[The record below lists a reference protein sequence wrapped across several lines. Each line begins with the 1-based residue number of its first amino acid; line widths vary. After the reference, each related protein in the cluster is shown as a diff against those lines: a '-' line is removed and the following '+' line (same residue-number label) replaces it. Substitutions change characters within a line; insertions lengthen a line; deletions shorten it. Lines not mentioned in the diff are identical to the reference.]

1 MAAQADEKLQKLDL
15 NGQNAD
21 SVAVAANVDQAEAG
35 EAEDDSDDDADDAN
49 PAADGAAPGAAKKK
63 KKRKPKKKK
72 KGGAKIQSSPPR
84 VPVSNLFSPGQYP
97 EGEIVEYRDEN
108 SYRTTNEEKR
118 YLDRMNND
126 FLQEYRQGAEVHRQV
141 RQYAQK
147 NIKPGQTL
155 TEIAEGIEDSV
166 RALTGHQGLEE
177 GDNIKGGMGFP
188 CGLSI
193 NHCAAHYTPNAGN
206 KMVLQQGDVM
216 KVDFGA
222 HLNGRIVDSAFTVA
236 FDPVYDPLLEAV
248 KDATNTGIREA
259 GIDVRMSD
267 IGAAIQETMESY
279 EVELNGTTYPVKAIR
294 NLNGHNIDQH
304 VIHGGKSV
312 PIVKGG
318 DQTKM
323 EEGETFAIETFGS
336 TGKGY
341 VRDDME
347 TSHYALSAN
356 APQVPLRL
364 SSAKN
369 LLNVIN
375 KNFGTLPWCRRYLDR
390 LGQEKYL
397 LGLNNLVSQG
407 IVQDYPPLCDIKGSY
422 TAQFEH
428 VFFQLHLPRSSPPP
442 TMASAVATSAT
453 PQLRVSA
460 TKNLRAASKPQD
472 EESSGRIP
480 PPGTSSVDDH
490 FFWTYTEEP
499 HRSRRQAIIKAHPE
513 VTKLCGPEPLTKYAV
528 AGVVFT
534 QICCAYLLRD
544 TSFFSWR
551 FFLTAYVIGA
561 TANQNLFLAIHEI
574 SHNLASRSPMANR
587 LLAIMANL
595 PIGVPYSAAF
605 RPYHLTHHK
614 SLGVA
619 GLDTDLPT
627 AFEAFV
633 LDSLLGKAFFC
644 TFQIFFYA
652 LRPMFVYSP
661 PFTLI
666 HLLNLFVQLSFDY
679 ALTKFCN
686 GSLNPVLYFLL
697 SSFLAGSLHPCAGH
711 FIAEHYFF
719 SKIGHGTES
728 LAELKTTT
736 TQGKDGEHP
745 HPLDSLQPPE
755 TYSYYGP
762 LNILT
767 YNVGLHNEHHDFP
780 AIPWTRLYELHK
792 IANEFYEPLPSHRS
806 WIWVIWTFILDK
818 NVGPW
823 CRVKRAQG
831 GRLVGGGGGGGS
843 AGRAGEGISAGP
855 DESGDGWKESEI
867 QN

>member
-1 MAAQADEKLQKLDL
+1 MAAQASEKLQKLDL
-15 NGQNAD
+15 NGQSGDAKAD
-21 SVAVAANVDQAEAG
+21 APAAGQADAG
-35 EAEDDSDDDADDAN
+35 EAEDDSDDDEVEEGNAGAE
-49 PAADGAAPGAAKKK
+49 GAASGAAKKK
-63 KKRKPKKKK
+63 KKRKSKKKK
-72 KGGAKIQSSPPR
+72 KGGAKVQSEPPR
-84 VPVSNLFSPGQYP
+84 VPLSTLFANKKFP
-97 EGEIVEYRDEN
+97 EGEIVEYQNEN

-118 YLDRMNND
+118 YLDRMKND
-126 FLQEYRQGAEVHRQV
+126 FLEEYRHGAEVHRQV

-147 NIKPGQTL
+147 TIRPGQTL
-155 TEIAEGIEDSV
+155 TEIAEGIEESV

-177 GDNIKGGMGFP
+177 GDNLKGGMGFP

-193 NHCAAHYTPNAGN
+193 NSCAAHYTPNAGN

-222 HLNGRIVDSAFTVA
+222 QINGRIVDSAFTLA
-236 FDPVYDPLLEAV
+236 FDPVYDPLLAAV

-267 IGAAIQETMESY
+267 IGAAIQEAMESY
-279 EVELNGTTYPVKAIR
+279 EVELNGTMYPVKCIR
-294 NLNGHNIDQH
+294 NLNGHNIEQH
-304 VIHGGKSV
+304 IIHGGKSV

-323 EEGETFAIETFGS
+323 EEGEVFAIETFGS

-341 VRDDME
+341 VREDME
-347 TSHYALSAN
+347 TSHYALIPDHN
-356 APQVPLRL
+356 QVSLRL

-375 KNFGTLPWCRRYLDR
+375 KNFGTLPFCRRYLDR
-390 LGQEKYL
+390 LGQDKYL
-397 LGLNNLVSQG
+397 LGLNNLVSSG

-422 TAQFEH
+422 TAQYEH
-428 VFFQLHLPRSSPPP
+428 SQGPQAP
-442 TMASAVATSAT
+442 ASQEQQ
-453 PQLRVSA
+453 P
-460 TKNLRAASKPQD
+460 AA
-472 EESSGRIP
+472 RIP
-480 PPGTSSVDDH
+480 PPEKSAVDDH

-513 VTKLCGPEPLTKYAV
+513 VTKLCGPEPLTKWV
-528 AGVVFT
+528 VLGVVSL
-534 QICCAYLLRD
+534 QVCCAYLLRD
-544 TSFFSWR
+544 TSMFSWK
-551 FFLTAYVIGA
+551 FLVTAYVIGA

-574 SHNLASRSPMANR
+574 SHNLAFRSPMANR
-587 LLAIMANL
+587 LLAIFANI

-614 SLGVA
+614 SLGVT

-627 AFEAFV
+627 AVEAFF

-652 LRPMFVYSP
+652 VRPMFIYSP
-661 PFTLI
+661 PFTYI
-666 HLLNLFVQLSFDY
+666 HLLNLVFELSFDY
-679 ALTKFCN
+679 ALTKFCG
-686 GSLNPVLYFLL
+686 GSLQPVLYFLM

-719 SKIGHGTES
+719 SRIGHGTES
-728 LAELKTTT
+728 LLERKARKPTD
-736 TQGKDGEHP
+736 KP
-745 HPLDSLQPPE
+745 HPLDSLPPPE

-762 LNILT
+762 LNFFT

-780 AIPWTRLYELHK
+780 AIPWTKLHEVHR
-792 IANEFYEPLPSHRS
+792 IASEFYEPLPCHRS
-806 WIWVIWTFILDK
+806 WVWVIWTFILDK
-818 NVGPW
+818 NVGMW

-831 GRLVGGGGGGGS
+831 GRLVGGGGGGGN
-843 AGRAGEGISAGP
+843 GRAGEGISAASAGP
-855 DESGDGWKESEI
+855 EESGSGWTESEI